1 MNHKYICH
9 ISNIRYVGTLKYQ
22 IHDML
27 TTCGKFE
34 ATIGSTQ
41 SEDLDT
47 LSCPTSLCT
56 SARCLSQVSVNQKNQ
71 KKVWIVDF
79 KCTYSKS
86 KKCKKHQ
93 NSVHTGHITNPH
105 WGVVGYDLNIYQW
118 PFEAAIT
125 WQNSATHEALK
136 GHGRCACTSAERCGV
151 PRPGTM
157 ERTRQWRFHTHPE
170 YVAYISETTSNPSVS
185 PMSRLFSTT
194 PFVTF
199 WTYQITTRSQPLL
212 NIHPKSNS
220 SSWTLFF
227 LKISLSLDMYTGCCC
242 KIQRSSWNS
251 YVGGFFCLGNFG
263 SQKPFS
269 GRTWGVVLKV
279 QQFLFDVNV
288 CLHLEI
294 RNTIQGIVEETW
306 MCSRG
311 EWRWNSHP
319 WLSHQERMWLQ
330 NGSYILGGQEAKFK
344 NWIPNM
350 SKPMSSSSTSISS
363 WAWPGSWQNCTCPFT
378 ITNWCP
384 MASDIAGLHLKFS
397 HEKIIWNGYHN
408 LSCHVMLCYVM
419 FHTPRISMF
428 PKPFEPGAPI
438 EASPSEGHL
447 HSQTFAR
454 P

>member
-9 ISNIRYVGTLKYQ
+9 ISNIRYVDTLKYQ

-105 WGVVGYDLNIYQW
+105 WGVVVGYDLNIYQW

-151 PRPGTM
+151 PCPGTM

-199 WTYQITTRSQPLL
+199 WTYQITTRSQTLL
-212 NIHPKSNS
+212 NSHPKSNS

-251 YVGGFFCLGNFG
+251 YFGWFFCLGNFG

-269 GRTWGVVLKV
+269 GCNMGSCPQSSAVSSWCQCLSSPRDSQHHSRNRGRNLDVLKRWMEMK
-279 QQFLFDVNV
+279 QSSLALTSRENV
-288 CLHLEI
+288 TSEWQLYI
-294 RNTIQGIVEETW
+294 GRP
-306 MCSRG
+306 RG
-311 EWRWNSHP
+311 E
-319 WLSHQERMWLQ
+319 
-330 NGSYILGGQEAKFK
+330 I
-344 NWIPNM
+344 
-350 SKPMSSSSTSISS
+350 
-363 WAWPGSWQNCTCPFT
+363 
-378 ITNWCP
+378 
-384 MASDIAGLHLKFS
+384 
-397 HEKIIWNGYHN
+397 
-408 LSCHVMLCYVM
+408 
-419 FHTPRISMF
+419 
-428 PKPFEPGAPI
+428 
-438 EASPSEGHL
+438 
-447 HSQTFAR
+447 
-454 P
+454 

>member
-1 MNHKYICH
+1 M
-9 ISNIRYVGTLKYQ
+9 TLTY
-22 IHDML
+22 
-27 TTCGKFE
+27 T
-34 ATIGSTQ
+34 S
-41 SEDLDT
+41 DLSKL
-47 LSCPTSLCT
+47 LSPD
-56 SARCLSQVSVNQKNQ
+56 K
-71 KKVWIVDF
+71 
-79 KCTYSKS
+79 
-86 KKCKKHQ
+86 
-93 NSVHTGHITNPH
+93 
-105 WGVVGYDLNIYQW
+105 
-118 PFEAAIT
+118 
-125 WQNSATHEALK
+125 NSATHEALK

-279 QQFLFDVNV
+279 QQFLLDVNV

-397 HEKIIWNGYHN
+397 HEKIIWNGYHKSVM
-408 LSCHVMLCYVM
+408 SCYVMLCYVSHSSHLNVPQTVWTRRTHWG
-419 FHTPRISMF
+419 FSIWGPSPLPDICKALKAPRN
-428 PKPFEPGAPI
+428 G
-438 EASPSEGHL
+438 
-447 HSQTFAR
+447 R
-454 P
+454 PNLTSLKSDFRNTTGKNIQNIWM